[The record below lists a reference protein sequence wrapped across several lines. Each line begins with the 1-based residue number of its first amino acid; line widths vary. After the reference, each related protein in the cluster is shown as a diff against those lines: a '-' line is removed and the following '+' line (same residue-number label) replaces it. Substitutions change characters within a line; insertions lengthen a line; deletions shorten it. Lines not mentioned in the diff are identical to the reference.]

1 MKDSEKHQAH
11 EAHSRHEHPAHELD
25 RQKPV
30 IRLRDVKKIYMMG
43 HVEVQALRGVS
54 LEIKQNEFVAI
65 VGPSGSGKSTLLNM
79 VGCLDVPTSGTIEL
93 NGTDITKLSE
103 SDLAQVRGKSIGFIF
118 QFFNLLPT
126 LTAAENVALPLVF
139 QGVPSDERVE
149 KAENLL
155 KMLGL
160 GNRMDHVPS
169 ELSGGEQQRV
179 AIARALAPDPKV
191 ILADEPTGNLDLKTG
206 NEIMKLLKELH
217 LKERKTLIIVT
228 HDKLIA
234 DYAHRVVRLM
244 DGQIAKDGIE
254 KWDGVKVKPK

>member
-1 MKDSEKHQAH
+1 MAKNEHVTHDWKHEKT
-11 EAHSRHEHPAHELD
+11 
-25 RQKPV
+25 V
-30 IRLRDVKKIYMMG
+30 INLKRVRKSYLMG
-43 HVEVQALRGVS
+43 QVEVHALRGVD
-54 LEIKQNEFVAI
+54 LEIKENEFVAI

-79 VGCLDVPTSGTIEL
+79 VGCLDIPTSGTIEL
-93 NGTDITKLSE
+93 NGTNITKLSE

-118 QFFNLLPT
+118 QFFNLIPT
-126 LTAAENVALPLVF
+126 LTAAENVALPLIF
-139 QGVPSDERVE
+139 QGTSKEERE
-149 KAENLL
+149 ERAENLL

-160 GNRMDHVPS
+160 GERMDHLPS

-206 NEIMKLLKELH
+206 TEIMKLLKDLH
-217 LKERKTLIIVT
+217 IKERKTLIIVT

-244 DGQIAKDGIE
+244 DGQIAKDGYE
-254 KWDGVKVKPK
+254 KWNGVKRKPE